1 MAIQAFEL
9 ADFGWSP
16 FFHSQL
22 QDDEI
27 THAIPARVMAVD
39 RARLHL
45 QAPSLDIHSPP
56 FFDEDGA
63 AATVGDWLLLDANHR
78 PLRLL
83 RRKSA
88 FKRVAPGTGHEIQ
101 FIAANIDTVFVVTSC
116 NQDFNIAR
124 LERYLALAREAEV
137 TPVIVLTKAD
147 LAESPAAF
155 MDDAL
160 KVRAGVH
167 VEAVN
172 ALDAGDVERLA
183 AWCGRGQTVA
193 LLGSSGVGKSTL
205 VGTLTGVALAT
216 QAVREDDAKGRH
228 TTTRRQVHRLP
239 AGGLLLDTPGMRELQ
254 LVDVAAGLAD
264 VFADI
269 DAAVARCRFSD
280 CRHEAEPGC
289 AVLEGL
295 STGELDADRLRRW
308 RKLVRENARNSE
320 SLADRHARDR
330 RFGRFAKQVMKE
342 KKKRRDEPR

>member
-45 QAPSLDIHSPP
+45 QAPALEIHSPP
-56 FFDEDGA
+56 FFAEDGA
-63 AATVGDWLLLDANHR
+63 AATVGDWLLLDAKHR

-147 LAESPAAF
+147 LAESPATF

-172 ALDAGDVERLA
+172 ALDARDVERLA

-205 VGTLTGVALAT
+205 VGTLTGTALAT
-216 QAVREDDAKGRH
+216 QAVREDARF
-228 TTTRRQVHRLP
+228 
-239 AGGLLLDTPGMRELQ
+239 A
-254 LVDVAAGLAD
+254 LAQSS
-264 VFADI
+264 
-269 DAAVARCRFSD
+269 AVARGVRSTQTNSSD
-280 CRHEAEPGC
+280 
-289 AVLEGL
+289 VLDDLARGL
-295 STGELDADRLRRW
+295 GHATSVIEHVRLRALDALRVRW
-308 RKLVRENARNSE
+308 R
-320 SLADRHARDR
+320 
-330 RFGRFAKQVMKE
+330 
-342 KKKRRDEPR
+342 

>member
-1 MAIQAFEL
+1 MTTL
-9 ADFGWSP
+9 SLTDFGWSP
-16 FFHSQL
+16 FFSSQL
-22 QDDEI
+22 RNDES

-45 QAPSLDIHSPP
+45 QAAALEIQSLPYFAD
-56 FFDEDGA
+56 DGST
-63 AATVGDWLLLDANHR
+63 ATVGDWLLLDATTHR

-83 RRKSA
+83 ERRSA
-88 FKRVAPGTGHEIQ
+88 FKRVAAGTGHDIQ
-101 FIAANIDTVFVVTSC
+101 YIAANIDTVFVVSSC

-147 LAESPAAF
+147 LAESTGQF
-155 MDDAL
+155 MDDARKL
-160 KVRAGVH
+160 RVGVH

-172 ALDAGDVERLA
+172 ARDADDVARLA
-183 AWCGRGQTVA
+183 GWCGPGQTVA

-205 VGTLTGVALAT
+205 VGTLAGITLAT
-216 QAVREDDAKGRH
+216 QAVREDDARGRH

-239 AGGLLLDTPGMRELQ
+239 AGGLLVDTPGMRELQ

-269 DAAVARCRFSD
+269 DAAVARCRFTN
-280 CRHEAEPGC
+280 CRHESEPGC
-289 AVLEGL
+289 AVLAGL

-342 KKKRRDEPR
+342 KRRRRDEPR